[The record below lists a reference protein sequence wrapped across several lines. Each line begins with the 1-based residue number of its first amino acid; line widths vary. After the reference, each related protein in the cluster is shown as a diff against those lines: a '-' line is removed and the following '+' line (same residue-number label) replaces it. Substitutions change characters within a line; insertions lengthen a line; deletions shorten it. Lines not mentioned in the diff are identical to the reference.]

1 MTGTNNQEDRPRFV
15 NGSDFFRQPPPN
27 EDQETRSTSMG
38 HASGVQQLHPRR
50 GSGRQGANVQ
60 GQVPRNRGNALNL
73 ENMNVNTLYE
83 NITFFGTDIPVY
95 ALLIIAVIA
104 FYVWGIMG
112 IAMIGIAYWVST
124 TFQQQNPPLEYPG
137 YAQQPMNDSG
147 NNPTNPGNTP
157 SSSSQSSGSAK
168 RFPGQGNALGR

>member
-1 MTGTNNQEDRPRFV
+1 MTGTNNEEDRPRFV
-15 NGSDFFRQPPPN
+15 SGSDFFRQPPPN

-50 GSGRQGANVQ
+50 GSGRQGANMQ
-60 GQVPRNRGNALNL
+60 GQVPRNRGNAFNL

-83 NITFFGTDIPVY
+83 HVTFFGTDIPVY
-95 ALLIIAVIA
+95 GLLIIAVIA

-124 TFQQQNPPLEYPG
+124 TFQQQNPPPPEYPG
-137 YAQQPMNDSG
+137 YAQQPMNG
-147 NNPTNPGNTP
+147 NNTTYPGNTASSP
-157 SSSSQSSGSAK
+157 SSPQSSGK